1 LSISCSRFSDVPWRG
16 HWIRHFSGYGIC
28 CSPRGRLWRTSNN
41 SRNLDVLCNTRYPE
55 AGQVL
60 LVVVFQLA
68 IAVGSALGGV
78 VVRQGSIAVTCV
90 VAADTSVLLKTNPFG
105 PRRND
110 VQTVPVSDKSPS
122 HSPKHFGQRKA
133 SSRVDCWLLFSRTQW
148 MDSRALRNEQV
159 GCPIAC
165 GFLH

>member
-1 LSISCSRFSDVPWRG
+1 M
-16 HWIRHFSGYGIC
+16 
-28 CSPRGRLWRTSNN
+28 
-41 SRNLDVLCNTRYPE
+41 
-55 AGQVL
+55 

-122 HSPKHFGQRKA
+122 HSPNISDRGKPA
-133 SSRVDCWLLFSRTQW
+133 V
-148 MDSRALRNEQV
+148 A
-159 GCPIAC
+159 
-165 GFLH
+165 